1 MIAVIMAGGK
11 GTRLKDIA
19 VDIPKPMVPVCNKPV
34 LEHQIINL
42 KKSGITDIILIIGH
56 LGERIKEY
64 FKDGRKLD
72 VNISYVIEET
82 PLGTAGALYYIKDKI
97 KEDFFLIFGDLML
110 DVDWKRMKCFHKEK
124 GAAITLLSHPNS
136 HPFDSDLIIADKNNK
151 VINWDSKHNIRDY
164 YYKNLV
170 NSGIYIISPI
180 ALKYII
186 EPKKM
191 DFEKHIVIPAINE
204 LGVYSYRSTEYVKDM
219 GTLERYE
226 AVSSDY
232 SKGVIKRKNLKNPQ
246 KCIFLDRD
254 GTLNELDGFINNNN
268 KIKLIEGV
276 ADAIKLINASEY
288 LCIIIT
294 NQPVIARGECSFEEL
309 QVIHNKIETILGKA
323 GAYVDD
329 IIFCPHHPHSGY
341 KGEVKEL
348 KVNCNCR
355 KPNIGMI
362 TDAVDRYNINL
373 EESWFIG
380 DTTVDIQT
388 GINAGTKTILLLTGE
403 KGQDG
408 KYSVVPDTIKLNLLD
423 AVKHIMEV

>member
-64 FKDGRKLD
+64 FKDGRELD

-110 DVDWKRMKCFHKEK
+110 DIDWKRMKYFHKEK

-180 ALKYII
+180 ALKYIT

-232 SKGVIKRKNLKNPQ
+232 SKGVIKRKNLKNSQ

-254 GTLNELDGFINNNN
+254 GTLNKLDGFINNNN

-309 QVIHNKIETILGKA
+309 QIIHNKIETILGKA

-348 KVNCNCR
+348 KFNCNCR